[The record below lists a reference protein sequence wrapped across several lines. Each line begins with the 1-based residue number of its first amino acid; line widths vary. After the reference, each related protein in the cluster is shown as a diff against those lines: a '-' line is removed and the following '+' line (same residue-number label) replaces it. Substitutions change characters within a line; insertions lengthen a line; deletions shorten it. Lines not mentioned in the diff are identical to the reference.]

1 METANTIVPKINAIL
16 DFRYTLTKFSFA
28 YVGDKE
34 TITLFC
40 HGTEKRENG
49 VRKKDLGLG
58 SSGYF
63 YPSIEVKCENK
74 EFFHEGTKIEIEK
87 MYAATCRRIQEPLII
102 REEKSDCSNGL
113 GADGRSDELESITL
127 VKVGWKFSEEF
138 EEQVNFSKHT

>member
-63 YPSIEVKCENK
+63 YPSIKVKCENK
-74 EFFHEGTKIEIEK
+74 E
-87 MYAATCRRIQEPLII
+87 LI
-102 REEKSDCSNGL
+102 
-113 GADGRSDELESITL
+113 LE
-127 VKVGWKFSEEF
+127 
-138 EEQVNFSKHT
+138 